1 MPYPKRVNMQVDHKV
16 AQLLSS
22 RLCHDLVGP
31 IGAVNSGLELMEEGF
46 DEGANEGGR
55 AMALVANSAAEATR
69 RLAFFRIAFGFGAG
83 TKGHATLNEAGALA
97 AGYLESGKVA
107 LDWPQ
112 DGPLGRPDPVQPNVV
127 KVVLN
132 MVLMASES
140 LPRGGNIG
148 ISFADLDEGLGVGV
162 TASGEGAGLRDDLLA
177 ALTEGEKGGGE
188 DAGETGEVLSARNVH
203 GFLAQCMARDLGGL
217 IEHSKGSDGEI
228 RFAVLFP
235 NATDC

>member
-1 MPYPKRVNMQVDHKV
+1 MQVDHKV

-46 DEGANEGGR
+46 DEGSGEDGR
-55 AMALVANSAAEATR
+55 ALALIANSAVEATR

-83 TKGHATLNEAGALA
+83 AKGQATLNEAGELA
-97 AGYLESGKVA
+97 AGFLESGKVTLEWP
-107 LDWPQ
+107 LD
-112 DGPLGRPDPVQPNVV
+112 RPDPVQPNVV

-140 LPRGGNIG
+140 LPRGGKIG
-148 ISFADLDEGLGVGV
+148 ISFGDLDEGLGVGV
-162 TASGEGAGLRDDLLA
+162 TASGEGAGLRDDLRD
-177 ALTEGEKGGGE
+177 ALTEGEK
-188 DAGETGEVLSARNVH
+188 ETGDALSARNVH
-203 GFLAQCMARDLGGL
+203 GFFAQCMAREMGGL
-217 IEHSKGSDGEI
+217 IEYSRGSDGEI
-228 RFAVLFP
+228 RLAVLFP

>member
-1 MPYPKRVNMQVDHKV
+1 MQVDHKV

-46 DEGANEGGR
+46 DEGSGEDR
-55 AMALVANSAAEATR
+55 RVLALVANSAVEAAR

-83 TKGHATLNEAGALA
+83 TKGQATLNEAGELA
-97 AGYLESGKVA
+97 ASYLESGKVA
-107 LDWPQ
+107 LEWPS
-112 DGPLGRPDPVQPNVV
+112 DRPDPVQPNVV
-127 KVVLN
+127 KVALN

-148 ISFADLDEGLGVGV
+148 ISFGDLDEGLGVGV
-162 TASGEGAGLRDDLLA
+162 TASGEGAGLRDDLRD
-177 ALTEGEKGGGE
+177 ALTEGENGTGE
-188 DAGETGEVLSARNVH
+188 DAGGTGAALSARNVH
-203 GFLAQCMARDLGGL
+203 GFFAQCLAREMGGL
-217 IEHSKGSDGEI
+217 IEYSKGSDGEI

>member
-1 MPYPKRVNMQVDHKV
+1 MACPKRVNMQVDHKV

-46 DEGANEGGR
+46 DEDGR
-55 AMALVANSAAEATR
+55 ALALVANSAAEATR

-83 TKGHATLNEAGALA
+83 TKGQATLNEAGELA

-107 LDWPQ
+107 LEW
-112 DGPLGRPDPVQPNVV
+112 PLGRPDPVQPNVV

-148 ISFADLDEGLGVGV
+148 ISFGDLDEGLGIGV
-162 TASGEGAGLRDDLLA
+162 TASGEGAGLRDDLRD
-177 ALTEGEKGGGE
+177 ALTEGERGGGE
-188 DAGETGEVLSARNVH
+188 DAGGTGETLSARNVH
-203 GFLAQCMARDLGGL
+203 GFFAQCMARDMGGL

-235 NATDC
+235 NATDY

>member
-1 MPYPKRVNMQVDHKV
+1 MQVDHKV

-46 DEGANEGGR
+46 DEDANEGGR
-55 AMALVANSAAEATR
+55 ALALVANSAAEATR

-83 TKGHATLNEAGALA
+83 TKGQATLNEAGELA

-107 LDWPQ
+107 LEWPM

-140 LPRGGNIG
+140 LPRGGNIA
-148 ISFADLDEGLGVGV
+148 ISFGDLDEGMGIGV
-162 TASGEGAGLRDDLLA
+162 TASGEGAALRDDLRE
-177 ALTEGEKGGGE
+177 ALTEDEKGGGE
-188 DAGETGEVLSARNVH
+188 ALSARNVH
-203 GFLAQCMARDLGGL
+203 GFFAQCMAREMGGL
-217 IEHSKGSDGEI
+217 IEHSEGSDGEI

>member
-1 MPYPKRVNMQVDHKV
+1 MQVDLKV

-31 IGAVNSGLELMEEGF
+31 IGAVNSGLELLDEGF
-46 DEGANEGGR
+46 DEESGEDGR
-55 AMALVANSAAEATR
+55 ALALVARSAVEATR

-83 TKGHATLNEAGALA
+83 TKGQATLNEAGALA
-97 AGYLESGKVA
+97 AGYLENGKVA
-107 LDWPQ
+107 LNWPS
-112 DGPLGRPDPVQPNVV
+112 DRPDPVQPNVV

-140 LPRGGNIG
+140 LPRGGEIG
-148 ISFADLDEGLGVGV
+148 LSFSDLDEGLGVGV
-162 TASGEGAGLRDDLLA
+162 TASGEGAGLRADLRD
-177 ALTEGEKGGGE
+177 ALTEVEKGTDE
-188 DAGETGEVLSARNVH
+188 DAGGTGEALSARNVH
-203 GFLAQCMARDLGGL
+203 GFFAQGMAREMGGL
-217 IEHSKGSDGEI
+217 IEHSMGPDGEI

>member
-1 MPYPKRVNMQVDHKV
+1 MQVDHKV

-46 DEGANEGGR
+46 DEDGR
-55 AMALVANSAAEATR
+55 ALALVASSAVEATR

-83 TKGHATLNEAGALA
+83 TKGQATLNEAGELA

-107 LDWPQ
+107 LEWPS
-112 DGPLGRPDPVQPNVV
+112 DRPDPVQPNVV

-140 LPRGGNIG
+140 LPRGGKIS
-148 ISFADLDEGLGVGV
+148 ISFGDLDEGLGVGV
-162 TASGEGAGLRDDLLA
+162 TASGEGATLRDDLRDALA
-177 ALTEGEKGGGE
+177 EGEKGSDGGE
-188 DAGETGEVLSARNVH
+188 EVLSARNVH
-203 GFLAQCMARDLGGL
+203 GFFAQCMAREMGGL

-235 NATDC
+235 TATDC